1 MWPIESIISIYL
13 SNSLIYLGNPTILM
27 LFLKTVIA
35 LIIATICGAVLSLTG
50 AYLYLSPNLPSVDS
64 LRTVELQIPLR
75 VYSSESM
82 LIEEFGEMRRTPIP
96 FADVPQEFIHALLS
110 AEDDNFAN
118 HYGVDP
124 GSLMRAAAQIL
135 KSGRIQTGGST
146 ITMQVAKNFFLTS
159 ERSFSRKANEI
170 LLALQIERELSKEE
184 ILELYVNK
192 IYLGNR
198 AYGIEA
204 AANVYYGKS
213 IHELSLAQMAM
224 IAGLPKAPSRY
235 NPIANP
241 ARSMERRDWILGR
254 MLKLG
259 RITQEQYE
267 QAINEPLNAKL
278 HIRAPDAYA
287 PYIAEMARLEMVSL
301 YGSNAYTDG
310 LNVITTMSA
319 ELQNHA
325 QNAVFNGLTDYDRR
339 HGYRGAEKHVANPD
353 QWLSTLAN
361 TRRYNQFLPA
371 IVKQVDTDS
380 IAVLL
385 ANGVEQTIPWTSM
398 RWAAPFLSNNSRG
411 ATPKKPADVVKVGDL
426 IRVII
431 TDDGSYAFSQVP
443 KIQTSLISLNPHSGS
458 IQALVGGVAFEQ
470 SHYNRATQAQRQPGS
485 SFKPFIYSAALDAG
499 FTTATLVNDA
509 PIEIFEPGM
518 KEVWRPKN
526 DNDTFLGPIRVR
538 EALYRSRNIVSI
550 RILQDIGIPYAR
562 QYISRFG
569 LSESSLPPNL
579 SLSLGSASLVPMDLT
594 AAWATFANGGYKINP
609 YLIDKVYDRNGQNIF
624 QAAPSVTPRQAKL
637 LQQELAANAQED
649 SVAEVPPINLAEPIL
664 DPRTAYLITDVLKD
678 AIKRGTGRRALAL
691 NRTDLAGKTGTTNDS
706 FDSWFIGYNYDLLT
720 SVWSGF
726 DQPASLGRHE
736 YGSSISLPIWI
747 DYTRQAL
754 ADKPMSNQP
763 EPTGLSLLR
772 IDPHSGRV
780 APPGT
785 PESFFELFKEED
797 TPPSMEEFDTN
808 FTTPGTIQPS
818 FKQDSYIDLF

>member
-1 MWPIESIISIYL
+1 
-13 SNSLIYLGNPTILM
+13 M
-27 LFLKTVIA
+27 LFLKTVLA
-35 LIIATICGAVLSLTG
+35 LIIATICGVVLSLTG

-96 FADVPQEFIHALLS
+96 FADVPQNFIHALLS

-170 LLALQIERELSKEE
+170 LLALQIERELSKDE

-213 IHELSLAQMAM
+213 IHELSLAQLAM
-224 IAGLPKAPSRY
+224 IAGLPKAPSRF

-259 RITQEQYE
+259 RITQEQFDS
-267 QAINEPLNAKL
+267 AINEPLNAKL
-278 HIRAPDAYA
+278 HIRTPDAYA

-310 LNVITTMSA
+310 LNVVTTISA

-325 QNAVFNGLTDYDRR
+325 HNAVFTGLTDYDRR
-339 HGYRGAEKHVANPD
+339 HGYRGAESKISDPSL
-353 QWLSTLAN
+353 WLSTLRNAK
-361 TRRYNQFLPA
+361 RYNQFLPA
-371 IVKQVDTDS
+371 IVKQVDTES
-380 IAVLL
+380 IIVLL
-385 ANGVEQTIPWTSM
+385 ANGTEHSVPWTSM
-398 RWAAPFLSNNSRG
+398 RWAARFLSNNSRA
-411 ATPKKPADVVKVGDL
+411 ATPKKPADVVTVGDL
-426 IRVII
+426 IRVVNIE
-431 TDDGSYAFSQVP
+431 DGSYAFSQVP
-443 KIQTSLISLNPHSGS
+443 KVQTSLISLDPHSGA
-458 IQALVGGVAFEQ
+458 IQALVGGLSFEQ

-538 EALYRSRNIVSI
+538 EALFRSRNIVSI

-569 LSESSLPPNL
+569 LKESTLPPNL
-579 SLSLGSASLVPMDLT
+579 SLSLGSATLVPMDLT
-594 AAWATFANGGYKINP
+594 AAWATFANGGYKIEP
-609 YLIDKVYDRNGQNIF
+609 YLVERVYDRNAQTLF
-624 QAAPSVTPRQAKL
+624 QANPSITPRLAKA
-637 LQQELAANAQED
+637 QQQLHADAQQDNTTESGS
-649 SVAEVPPINLAEPIL
+649 SVNLADPIL

-678 AIKRGTGRRALAL
+678 VIKRGTGRRALAL

-706 FDSWFIGYNYDLLT
+706 FDSWFIGYNYDLVT

-754 ADKPMSNQP
+754 EGKPMSNQP

-772 IDPHSGRV
+772 IDPRSGRV

-785 PESFFELFKEED
+785 PESFFELFKDED
-797 TPPSMEEFDTN
+797 TPPSMDEYDAN
-808 FTTPGTIQPS
+808 FATPGAIQPS